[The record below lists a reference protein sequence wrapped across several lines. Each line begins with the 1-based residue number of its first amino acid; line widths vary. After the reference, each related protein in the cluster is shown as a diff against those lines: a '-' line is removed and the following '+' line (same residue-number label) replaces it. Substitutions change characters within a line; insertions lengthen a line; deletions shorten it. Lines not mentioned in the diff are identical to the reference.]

1 MPHITD
7 PLAQEPEAPI
17 LGVLFV
23 DIVDSTRLY
32 HTLGDAGARKEILA
46 CLARLGQVVTG
57 FGGWIVDSIGDELMC
72 TFDSSERTLECAV
85 ALQQTTVELA
95 RADAGTTIS
104 VRIGLEV
111 GPVLRESSR
120 VFGQTVYTAKRMV
133 SLAKTRQI
141 VTTAG
146 TASRL
151 GTSCAVATRFLDR
164 IVLKGDQLPTT
175 IFEVIWDPESA
186 TEPRLTPGEGATQAG
201 VCLRYAGRELVVDEG
216 RPEITL
222 GRGESCDLV
231 VSGDDVSWLHAR
243 IQCRKGRP
251 TLTDLS
257 TNGTFLHP
265 DGAPMGTCVHRDT
278 VPLVGGGHLGLG
290 RPLVPGD
297 EAAVA
302 FACRIIP

>member
-1 MPHITD
+1 MAT
-7 PLAQEPEAPI
+7 
-17 LGVLFV
+17 
-23 DIVDSTRLY
+23 
-32 HTLGDAGARKEILA
+32 
-46 CLARLGQVVTG
+46 
-57 FGGWIVDSIGDELMC
+57 
-72 TFDSSERTLECAV
+72 
-85 ALQQTTVELA
+85 
-95 RADAGTTIS
+95 
-104 VRIGLEV
+104 
-111 GPVLRESSR
+111 
-120 VFGQTVYTAKRMV
+120 
-133 SLAKTRQI
+133 LAKTRQ
-141 VTTAG
+141 VLTTG
-146 TASRL
+146 ETVSRL
-151 GTSCAVATRFLDR
+151 NGSDPAPLRFVER
-164 IVLKGDQLPTT
+164 TVLKGEQSATT

-201 VCLRYAGRELVVDEG
+201 VWLRYAGRELVVDEG
-216 RPEITL
+216 RPEITV